1 MAVPALQ
8 SDVKTIAY
16 MGNLIELPDS
26 AEGLWRDLQVASDGS
41 GEASDGLPT
50 ESRRYGR
57 LENLRYEC
65 GKPAA
70 ARGFLELADGRP
82 GLTIRRQDRCIYGK
96 PD

>member
-8 SDVKTIAY
+8 SGVKTIAD

-26 AEGLWRDLQVASDGS
+26 AEGLWRDEQVARDGS

-70 ARGFLELADGRP
+70 ACGFLEVADGRP
-82 GLTIRRQDRCIYGK
+82 GLTIRRQDHCIYGK

>member
-8 SDVKTIAY
+8 SGVKTIAD

-26 AEGLWRDLQVASDGS
+26 AEGLWRDEQVARDGS

-57 LENLRYEC
+57 LENLRYTD
-65 GKPAA
+65 
-70 ARGFLELADGRP
+70 LAWR
-82 GLTIRRQDRCIYGK
+82 
-96 PD
+96 